1 MLGASVLFRA
11 SLLAVLPVPLSPPL
25 VFWDGIAVLSLEA
38 RGVEVREATL
48 VSALGGVE
56 DREPAFPS
64 ERGDEAR
71 ELGLLLERAD
81 DATEPALEAV
91 GLFKEWM
98 PVDVLLICSSAAD
111 PFCTSSF
118 MLSPVL
124 SGGGAEAEATTTKVS
139 VDRADMLCS
148 PIVRFGCVAAIAK
161 PAGKWQCLQ
170 ENPVTACRLVG
181 GKHRLQGRVSSAC
194 QMWKCAAPRN

>member
-1 MLGASVLFRA
+1 M
-11 SLLAVLPVPLSPPL
+11 
-25 VFWDGIAVLSLEA
+25 
-38 RGVEVREATL
+38 REATL

-124 SGGGAEAEATTTKVS
+124 IGGGAEAEATTTKVS

-161 PAGKWQCLQ
+161 PAG
-170 ENPVTACRLVG
+170 NGNACRKILSQPAGSAGGSTGCRGARLV
-181 GKHRLQGRVSSAC
+181 C
-194 QMWKCAAPRN
+194 QMCRASESRRGIDK